1 MNLQI
6 TITNKDEAQD
16 AVNMLNAYLGNSSVS
31 PVAAKAVETKPE
43 KETVEEPKKSSK
55 PETKAKT
62 TSKLKA
68 EEKPESEADEDDEQE
83 ENEDEAATESDI
95 DLKALTN
102 IAKEAVERTDR
113 AAAKKVISKYGSKLS
128 EVEESDY
135 AALAKELETLGA

>member
-31 PVAAKAVETKPE
+31 TVAAKAVETKPE
-43 KETVEEPKKSSK
+43 KE
-55 PETKAKT
+55 
-62 TSKLKA
+62 
-68 EEKPESEADEDDEQE
+68 EKPEVE
-83 ENEDEAATESDI
+83 EESDI

-102 IAKEAVERTDR
+102 IAKEAVERSDR

-128 EVEESDY
+128 EVDEADY
-135 AALAKELETLGA
+135 AALAKELEALGA